1 MDLQIRAISHKHNAK
16 IAIVDISESMR
27 EICNL
32 QQTNPFI
39 SIALSKFTVGNTLIS
54 LDNKELAKI
63 NSNYISN
70 NGAVKK
76 MIAEFQNNKVRA
88 YAQVKDFEI
97 KEYIPRL
104 SNNPVFAT
112 VGTQGQLLNSRDMG
126 LKEPYVSTINT
137 DSPNMDHIWM
147 DFLRDS
153 NQVGSLLTSDV
164 KLDDDLKVQ
173 KVVGIL
179 IQLLPEHTQEDI
191 ELLES
196 KLGNTKFICE
206 ILMKSTNYYEV
217 IKEIF
222 EDAIILESKEI
233 IFECTCNDKKILN
246 SVKLLGKNDIEEL
259 INNQEDV
266 QVICDFCNKE
276 YIVKNEQLKQLI

>member
-1 MDLQIRAISHKHNAK
+1 MDLQVRAISHKHNAK

-27 EICNL
+27 EICDL
-32 QQTNPFI
+32 QKTNPFI
-39 SIALSKFTVGNTLIS
+39 SIALSKFTLGNTLIS

-63 NSNYISN
+63 NSNYVSK

-88 YAQVKDFEI
+88 YAQVKDFDIE
-97 KEYIPRL
+97 EYIPRL
-104 SNNPVFAT
+104 SNNPVYAT
-112 VGTQGQLLNSRDMG
+112 VGTEGQLLNSRDMG
-126 LKEPYVSTINT
+126 LKEPYISTINT

-153 NQVGSLLTSDV
+153 NQVGSLLTSEV
-164 KLDDDLKVQ
+164 KLDDELKIK

-191 ELLES
+191 DLLDS

-206 ILMKSTNYYEV
+206 VLMKSTNYNQV

-222 EDAIILESKEI
+222 EDAVILESKQI
-233 IFECTCNDKKILN
+233 IFECTCNDNKILD
-246 SVKLLGKNDIEEL
+246 SVKLLGQNEIQQLIE
-259 INNQEDV
+259 NKEDV

-276 YIVKNEQLKQLI
+276 YIVNNQNLKNLI